1 MQSLLQNIMSNN
13 CLKDIQGYNF
23 NEKLLGLNENFQH
36 QSMKDK
42 DVITKFCQPKEMEVV
57 QSEDQEMAPAQED
70 DQKIDIEKNITM
82 ETELAVK
89 PTTTQLSDQDK
100 KYLEIAKKLIDVELM
115 MRDEDENPDYS
126 PDQIKAI
133 AEKLLKGFKK
143 EQPDNVSNVKE
154 FKAYVSKNKS
164 TY

>member
-1 MQSLLQNIMSNN
+1 
-13 CLKDIQGYNF
+13 
-23 NEKLLGLNENFQH
+23 
-36 QSMKDK
+36 
-42 DVITKFCQPKEMEVV
+42 MEVHTD
-57 QSEDQEMAPAQED
+57 DQEMVPTEQD

-82 ETELAVK
+82 ETEVSVK

-126 PDQIKAI
+126 PEQIKAI
-133 AEKLLKGFKK
+133 ADKMLSGFKK
-143 EQPDNVSNVKE
+143 EQPENADNAKE

-164 TY
+164 TYWVIN